1 MGTNVPCGDYV
12 NKQQIGKYVALD
24 LALKVFRLDYN
35 KFKDFKAAHVYLDKL
50 DAVIDQL
57 TNDLYTLKI
66 NLITKHHVDIRQV
79 DKLRYNVNGE
89 VYTYTS
95 DELKEMTEDM
105 MEHYLMTVA
114 SVRTERGWM

>member
-1 MGTNVPCGDYV
+1 M
-12 NKQQIGKYVALD
+12 NKQQIDKYVALD

-50 DAVIDQL
+50 DAIIDQI

-66 NLITKHHVDIRQV
+66 NLITEHHVNIKQV
-79 DKLRYNVNGE
+79 DQWRYDVNGK
-89 VYTYTS
+89 VYAYTS
-95 DELKEMTEDM
+95 DKLKKMTEDM

-114 SVRTERGWM
+114 SVRTERGWT

>member
-1 MGTNVPCGDYV
+1 MFPVGDYV
-12 NKQQIGKYVALD
+12 NKQQIDKYVAFD

-35 KFKDFKAAHVYLDKL
+35 KFKDFKAAHVYLDKF

-57 TNDLYTLKI
+57 TNDLYKLKK

-89 VYTYTS
+89 VYAYTS
-95 DELKEMTEDM
+95 DELKKMTEDV
-105 MEHYLMTVA
+105 MEYYLMTVA
-114 SVRTERGWM
+114 SVRTERGWT